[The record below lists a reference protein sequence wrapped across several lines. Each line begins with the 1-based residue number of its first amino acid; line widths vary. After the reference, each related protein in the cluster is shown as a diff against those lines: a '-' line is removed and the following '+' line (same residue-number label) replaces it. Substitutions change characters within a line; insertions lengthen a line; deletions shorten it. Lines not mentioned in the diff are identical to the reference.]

1 MINNNAIRGL
11 AITTAFFRRGWCPD
25 TQLNECV
32 DDLAEIQSLA
42 VEYLD
47 WAGVSET
54 SVSYADIANAIWG
67 IDKEDAECDPADF
80 PGMTADELKLYE
92 AAE

>member
-32 DDLAEIQSLA
+32 DDFAEIQSLA
-42 VEYLD
+42 VEYLE
-47 WAGVSET
+47 WAGFSEIPVT
-54 SVSYADIANAIWG
+54 YADIANAIWG
-67 IDKEDAECDPADF
+67 IDKEDADTILDEE
-80 PGMTADELKLYE
+80 TA
-92 AAE
+92 